1 MRKFAREGVKK
12 LLEKMGMG
20 DGQEITSPLVSRAI
34 QRAQKKVEERN
45 FDIRKNL
52 LEYDQ
57 VNDEQ
62 RKTVYQH
69 RTAILASEGLEETV
83 LDLGDE
89 VIEGECA
96 MQMEGHMSPAEWPV
110 QDLAAWAQRKFSIT
124 VDPEELRATG
134 DSNGAAEFMQTEVR
148 AHLAHMKEE
157 IGEDDFKQIL
167 RFVLLQS
174 FDDKWKDH
182 LRELDALRQ
191 AVGLRGY
198 GQKDPKQEYKREAS
212 EMFTLM
218 QGNIAEAVTDMVY
231 RISVPDEMDAERLDA
246 ALSDRW
252 QPSSMTQ
259 SEASAYETEADQGPV
274 GSAPEHIEPIRRETP
289 KVGRND
295 PCPCGSGKKYKKC
308 HGQGQ
313 PG

>member
-1 MRKFAREGVKK
+1 
-12 LLEKMGMG
+12 
-20 DGQEITSPLVSRAI
+20 
-34 QRAQKKVEERN
+34 
-45 FDIRKNL
+45 
-52 LEYDQ
+52 
-57 VNDEQ
+57 
-62 RKTVYQH
+62 
-69 RTAILASEGLEETV
+69 
-83 LDLGDE
+83 
-89 VIEGECA
+89 
-96 MQMEGHMSPAEWPV
+96 MSPAEWPV

-124 VDPEELRATG
+124 VDPEELRGTG
-134 DSNGAAEFMQTEVR
+134 DSNAAATIMQDAMR